1 MFTEERDRW
10 DVLIGV
16 IVVALVAGGAYVIK
30 SHAPE
35 TTPPPPIGAAAPS
48 RETPRIEM
56 DHGSVEPAAES
67 PVAVAYECW
76 RDEQRILSDRP
87 CGSDASI
94 RAIAE
99 PNRMDAQDTTQL
111 YRPAHA
117 APNSRRVPYGT
128 SSSFPESSACAEI
141 ERAIDAINARMRQ
154 RYTSAEGERFRARLR
169 DFSNVCAI
177 ASSAIPASD
186 QVLGGTLELPGL
198 SDGNALLL
206 RV

>member
-10 DVLIGV
+10 EVLIGV

-35 TTPPPPIGAAAPS
+35 TTPPPPIG
-48 RETPRIEM
+48 
-56 DHGSVEPAAES
+56 
-67 PVAVAYECW
+67 
-76 RDEQRILSDRP
+76 P
-87 CGSDASI
+87 CGPDASI

-128 SSSFPESSACAEI
+128 SSSFPESSACGEI

-186 QVLGGTLELPGL
+186 EVLGGTLELPGL